1 MSLST
6 KSSKSPPPLPDD
18 HESPPGPMG
27 SASGVNDEDER
38 IGEIGDDTDQSK
50 GSDLNPSAEEPR
62 SARDKGKGKVQNS
75 LGGRIDEK
83 ENKNTNDGTEEE
95 AEDDE
100 DDDDDDEDGES
111 DEQEERGHEEEEDGD
126 EEQKGDD
133 EEQPW
138 QAVWSAEHNAWYFW
152 NSQNGQVT
160 WTNPLSPPTSNP
172 PLPNEP
178 PPLPNEPLPSNPPL
192 PHPSLAYPS
201 QAETS
206 TENNPAG
213 QSGIDPAL
221 AYLLPPEQRGAG
233 LSQNDAAAQKG
244 LFNARTGRFTKAD
257 YQYNVDHLDEYN
269 RAKRMSSHYFDV
281 EAWERQKSEEHEK
294 RKRDE
299 DMGTSSKRKITKK
312 DMDRF
317 RKKKAE
323 QRARSQAWLRD

>member
-1 MSLST
+1 MSSST

-50 GSDLNPSAEEPR
+50 GSDLNPSAEEPKL
-62 SARDKGKGKVQNS
+62 ARDKGKGKVVNG
-75 LGGRIDEK
+75 LIDDK
-83 ENKNTNDGTEEE
+83 DDKNTDDGGEEE
-95 AEDDE
+95 PEADEDE
-100 DDDDDDEDGES
+100 DDDEEEDGES
-111 DEQEERGHEEEEDGD
+111 DDQEERGEEEEEDGD

-160 WTNPLSPPTSNP
+160 WTNPLLPPTSNP

-192 PHPSLAYPS
+192 SSLAYPS
-201 QAETS
+201 QTETS
-206 TENNPAG
+206 TEYNPAG

-299 DMGTSSKRKITKK
+299 EMGTSSKRKITKK